1 MRLLALLVLGL
12 AITSPAL
19 ADPFEDAKAAYQKG
33 DYATALRLWRLLA
46 DAGDANAQFW
56 VGAAYDLGRGVA
68 TDYAAAAV
76 WYRKAADQGQV
87 NAQYSLAHM
96 YEQGQGLAADDA
108 QPAAASWYRRAA
120 DQGYIAAQGS
130 LAILFA
136 TGRGVHRDYV
146 QAYKW
151 FALAGAT
158 ANRDFVAARMTP
170 RQIEEAKELVH
181 TWQARP
187 ER

>member
-1 MRLLALLVLGL
+1 MRLLAFLVLGL
-12 AITSPAL
+12 AITGPAL
-19 ADPFEDAKAAYQKG
+19 ADPFEDAKAAYKKG
-33 DYATALRLWRLLA
+33 DYAAALRLWRPLA

-56 VGAAYDLGRGVA
+56 VGAAYDLGRGVT

-87 NAQYSLAHM
+87 NAQFNLAHM
-96 YEQGQGLAADDA
+96 YEQGQGLPADYA

-120 DQGYIAAQGS
+120 DQGYSAAQGN
-130 LAILFA
+130 LGILFA

-170 RQIEEAKELVH
+170 RQIDEAEELVRA
-181 TWQARP
+181 WQARP